1 LKKLNKIRF
10 PVGKENLQVVKTN
23 RFKIILPYLL
33 SVFGVTFLTAGMF
46 AIEGHI
52 NPITVAL
59 IFLLLV
65 LFLATVFGSKP
76 ALFASALA
84 MLSFNYFFLPPI
96 GHFTI
101 SDSENWIAL
110 ITFFIVAI
118 TAGQLSA
125 KAKSR
130 AEEAERLYRELQNAF
145 EKASQAE
152 ALRQSEKLKSA
163 LLDAVTHDLRTP
175 LTSIKASITMLIEEH
190 EQNSIHL
197 TLEREGRGELL
208 EVIDE
213 ETDRLNDFIQ
223 SMVELARIEAGEFHL
238 RKSQTDVEEIVS
250 NALQRAKSLT
260 SKHQLKVQIGD
271 DLPPLSVDSK
281 AIAEVVYNLLDNA
294 AKYSTHNSKIEIE
307 AVRVGDKIQFSVTD
321 EGQGIAETEREKV
334 FQKFYRADKT
344 AKGFGMGLAIVR
356 GIVEAH
362 EGKIW
367 IEESGKGSKFVF
379 DLPVNFNGKK
389 TKTSRR

>member
-1 LKKLNKIRF
+1 M
-10 PVGKENLQVVKTN
+10 KTN
-23 RFKIILPYLL
+23 RLKIILPYLL

-46 AIEGHI
+46 AFESHI

-59 IFLLLV
+59 IFLLFV
-65 LFLATVFGSKP
+65 LFLATAFGSKP

-84 MLSFNYFFLPPI
+84 MLCFNYFFLPPI
-96 GHFTI
+96 GNFTI
-101 SDSENWIAL
+101 SDWENWIAL
-110 ITFFIVAI
+110 FTFFMVAI

-130 AEEAERLYRELQNAF
+130 AEEAERLYQELQNAF

-152 ALRQSEKLKSA
+152 ALKQSEKLKSA

-238 RKSQTDVEEIVS
+238 RKSQADVEEIIS
-250 NALQRAKSLT
+250 NALRRAESLA
-260 SKHQLKVQIGD
+260 SKHQLKVQIED
-271 DLPPLSVDSK
+271 DMPLLSVDSK

-294 AKYSTHNSKIEIE
+294 AKYSPQNSKIEIG
-307 AVRVGDKIQFSVTD
+307 AKRVGNKIQFSVAD
-321 EGQGIAETEREKV
+321 EGQGISETEREKV

-362 EGKIW
+362 EGRIW
-367 IEESGKGSKFVF
+367 IEENGKGSKFVF
-379 DLPVNFNGKK
+379 DLPINFNG
-389 TKTSRR
+389 

>member
-1 LKKLNKIRF
+1 MSLRF
-10 PVGKENLQVVKTN
+10 FEKRKNSPRVKTGYL
-23 RFKIILPYLL
+23 KALLPYAVAVLQIAI
-33 SVFGVTFLTAGMF
+33 LTAVLF
-46 AIEGHI
+46 TFENHS

-59 IFLLLV
+59 IFLLSV
-65 LFLATVFGSKP
+65 LFLATAFGSQP
-76 ALFASALA
+76 ALFASVLA
-84 MLSFNYFFLPPI
+84 MLCFNYFFLPPI
-96 GHFTI
+96 GTFTI
-101 SDSENWIAL
+101 SESENWIAL
-110 ITFFIVAI
+110 FTFFIVAI

-130 AEEAERLYRELQNAF
+130 AEEAERLYRELQVAF

-152 ALRQSEKLKSA
+152 ALKQSEKLKSA

-190 EQNSIHL
+190 AQDSIHL

-208 EVIDE
+208 EIINE

-238 RKSQTDVEEIVS
+238 RKSQADVEEIFS
-250 NALQRAKSLT
+250 NALQRAESLT
-260 SKHQLKVQIGD
+260 SKHKIKVKIED

-294 AKYSTHNSKIEIE
+294 AKYSPQNSKIEIE
-307 AVRVGDKIQFSVTD
+307 AKRADDKIQFSVAD
-321 EGQGIAETEREKV
+321 EGRGIAETEREKV
-334 FQKFYRADKT
+334 FQKFYRGDKT

-356 GIVEAH
+356 GIIEAH
-362 EGKIW
+362 EGRIW
-367 IEESGKGSKFVF
+367 IEENGKGSKFVF
-379 DLPVNFNGKK
+379 DLPIKFNE
-389 TKTSRR
+389 